1 MSEDMEPFSMKG
13 KGDDATL
20 TERQVKRLS
29 ARQVRLARQAAG
41 RAGSGF

>member
-1 MSEDMEPFSMKG
+1 MGEEMDSFNLRG

-29 ARQVRLARQAAG
+29 ARQVCSCDTIELFIG
-41 RAGSGF
+41 